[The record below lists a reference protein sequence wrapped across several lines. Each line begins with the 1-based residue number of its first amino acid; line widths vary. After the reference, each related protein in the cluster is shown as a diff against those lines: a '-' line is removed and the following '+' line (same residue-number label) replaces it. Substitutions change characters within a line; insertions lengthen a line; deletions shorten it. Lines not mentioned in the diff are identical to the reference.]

1 MTCKAKSLCLIKT
14 KLATNKLSNDILC
27 NMIVVILWLVCVFV
41 GKKSFLAT
49 SIQHTNLQTEKQ
61 WVNGNTFGSKKSLW
75 ETERFTL
82 TLGLPANH
90 CFPGALWT
98 HRPEIAALTTCYQTF
113 TKENSQIF
121 DVVTCSFL
129 LSHSIFVAVKYQQW
143 CSESTCLRSSIL
155 LPTHEVDLLSK
166 FSNKFYE

>member
-27 NMIVVILWLVCVFV
+27 NMIVVILWLVCVSV

-75 ETERFTL
+75 YTERFTL

-98 HRPEIAALTTCYQTF
+98 LRPKNRCTFPTCYQTF
-113 TKENSQIF
+113 KMENSPIF

-129 LSHSIFVAVKYQQW
+129 LSIIYYHILSLWLSNINSDAVNQ
-143 CSESTCLRSSIL
+143 
-155 LPTHEVDLLSK
+155 PA
-166 FSNKFYE
+166 F